1 MKLPKKLVRTALR
14 KAVVKKSQPP
24 HHRIPLKN
32 PDEDFPPSSKILNV
46 L

>member
-14 KAVVKKSQPP
+14 KSVVRKSQPS